1 MKKFRWI
8 HLSDIHFQ
16 TKNVSFNTQ
25 KLREKLPEFL
35 AGLDGNFDAMIITGD
50 FRYAPEK
57 ENNPQK
63 VVDYI
68 NLLCEKLRWTDTPK
82 VITVPGNHDLDRGS
96 VRTAVIR
103 SAKDK
108 YQPNMGTFDP
118 ELLGQLLGGFNFY
131 NNMHEKLRDVSQ
143 WDGSNP
149 HGIAEFDECNFLL
162 LNTAVT
168 AGLSSEE
175 EQHTLLLGS
184 SYVAEKLDYLK
195 KKNKPVI
202 AIGHH
207 ALELLSTE
215 EKREITNLFEQEG
228 VRLYLCGHSHSQEAD
243 SFSQNGR
250 YVNIGCLLQK
260 SKTEAVRAS
269 FDIGEL
275 ETDGTVKL
283 TSYKWDIDQKNW
295 FADPPY
301 DRDYRSLYDFPKIN
315 DNSKEKK
322 HIKLVENPFTI
333 VGYTLLG
340 SLGCD
345 GIKYYWKKD
354 DKYVESIAFNRRLRN
369 LKIKEDA
376 DISAYTIS
384 TSFGC
389 VLSATEQQCRFCE
402 TGTLKFGGHLRAEDI
417 ALQCIFMA
425 EYDSNCPSYKQVR
438 NNAREFAF
446 MGQGEPGY
454 CYPAIKRAIMYTDY
468 VMDKLGQKVSRYVI
482 STCGVTEFI
491 QALTEDL
498 KNSVFKNKITI
509 HLSLHE
515 IDEKRNELMPIN
527 NIYDY
532 QEVIACCK
540 KLYQVTNEKIGVGIL
555 MFDKYQTK
563 DGKSYTLT
571 PKRLEEILSVL
582 DNDVFRID
590 LCFVNNTDA
599 GRQKHELSNEMADAL
614 FQVVLDKGFEGKIF
628 TSFGDMQKS
637 GCGMLYSSMENK
649 SEVGSTTIEHFNK
662 AVQLLQEVKEYCY
675 ER

>member
-243 SFSQNGR
+243 SFSQN
-250 YVNIGCLLQK
+250 
-260 SKTEAVRAS
+260 
-269 FDIGEL
+269 
-275 ETDGTVKL
+275 TD
-283 TSYKWDIDQKNW
+283 
-295 FADPPY
+295 
-301 DRDYRSLYDFPKIN
+301 
-315 DNSKEKK
+315 
-322 HIKLVENPFTI
+322 
-333 VGYTLLG
+333 
-340 SLGCD
+340 
-345 GIKYYWKKD
+345 
-354 DKYVESIAFNRRLRN
+354 
-369 LKIKEDA
+369 
-376 DISAYTIS
+376 
-384 TSFGC
+384 
-389 VLSATEQQCRFCE
+389 
-402 TGTLKFGGHLRAEDI
+402 
-417 ALQCIFMA
+417 
-425 EYDSNCPSYKQVR
+425 
-438 NNAREFAF
+438 
-446 MGQGEPGY
+446 
-454 CYPAIKRAIMYTDY
+454 
-468 VMDKLGQKVSRYVI
+468 
-482 STCGVTEFI
+482 
-491 QALTEDL
+491 
-498 KNSVFKNKITI
+498 
-509 HLSLHE
+509 
-515 IDEKRNELMPIN
+515 
-527 NIYDY
+527 
-532 QEVIACCK
+532 
-540 KLYQVTNEKIGVGIL
+540 
-555 MFDKYQTK
+555 
-563 DGKSYTLT
+563 
-571 PKRLEEILSVL
+571 
-582 DNDVFRID
+582 
-590 LCFVNNTDA
+590 
-599 GRQKHELSNEMADAL
+599 
-614 FQVVLDKGFEGKIF
+614 
-628 TSFGDMQKS
+628 
-637 GCGMLYSSMENK
+637 
-649 SEVGSTTIEHFNK
+649 
-662 AVQLLQEVKEYCY
+662 
-675 ER
+675 

>member
-1 MKKFRWI
+1 MFKAGVQMKKFRWI

-322 HIKLVENPFTI
+322 HMKLM
-333 VGYTLLG
+333 
-340 SLGCD
+340 
-345 GIKYYWKKD
+345 K
-354 DKYVESIAFNRRLRN
+354 
-369 LKIKEDA
+369 
-376 DISAYTIS
+376 
-384 TSFGC
+384 
-389 VLSATEQQCRFCE
+389 
-402 TGTLKFGGHLRAEDI
+402 
-417 ALQCIFMA
+417 
-425 EYDSNCPSYKQVR
+425 
-438 NNAREFAF
+438 RE
-446 MGQGEPGY
+446 M
-454 CYPAIKRAIMYTDY
+454 
-468 VMDKLGQKVSRYVI
+468 
-482 STCGVTEFI
+482 
-491 QALTEDL
+491 
-498 KNSVFKNKITI
+498 N
-509 HLSLHE
+509 
-515 IDEKRNELMPIN
+515 
-527 NIYDY
+527 
-532 QEVIACCK
+532 
-540 KLYQVTNEKIGVGIL
+540 
-555 MFDKYQTK
+555 
-563 DGKSYTLT
+563 
-571 PKRLEEILSVL
+571 
-582 DNDVFRID
+582 
-590 LCFVNNTDA
+590 
-599 GRQKHELSNEMADAL
+599 
-614 FQVVLDKGFEGKIF
+614 
-628 TSFGDMQKS
+628 
-637 GCGMLYSSMENK
+637 
-649 SEVGSTTIEHFNK
+649 
-662 AVQLLQEVKEYCY
+662 
-675 ER
+675 